1 MARFVYR
8 MQSVLNIK
16 QKTEGQIK
24 MEFAEAQAE
33 LNRQMDILEEYMNR
47 KEQYL
52 IEAEELRNEASLRLQ
67 DILDNQYATA
77 QMDSM
82 IVAQY
87 KIVKKHEQEVE
98 KVRVRLTR
106 AIQERKMQEVL
117 RDRAYAEYLEEE
129 KQEEAKENDQR
140 TSFTYTQRQRENNAA
155 EE

>member
-33 LNRQMDILEEYMNR
+33 LNRQIDILNEYVDR
-47 KEQYL
+47 KEKYL
-52 IEAEELRNEASLRLQ
+52 QEAEELRNEASLKLQ

-82 IVAQY
+82 IVAQL
-87 KIVKKHEQEVE
+87 KIVRKQEAEVE
-98 KVRVRLTR
+98 KVRIRLTR
-106 AIQERKMQEVL
+106 AIQERKMQETL
-117 RDRAYAEYLEEE
+117 RDRAFAEYLEEE
-129 KQEEAKENDQR
+129 KQEEAKETDQR
-140 TSFTYTQRQRENNAA
+140 TSFTYTKRQREHAS

>member
-16 QKTEGQIK
+16 QKTEGQVK

-33 LNRQMDILEEYMNR
+33 LNRQNDILNGYINR

-52 IEAEELRNEASLRLQ
+52 LEAEELRNAETLKLQ

-82 IVAQY
+82 IVAQL
-87 KIVKKHEQEVE
+87 KNVKKAEADVE
-98 KVRVRLTR
+98 KVRIRLTR
-106 AIQERKMQEVL
+106 AIQERKMQETL
-117 RDRAYAEYLEEE
+117 RDRAFAEYLEEE
-129 KQEEAKENDQR
+129 KQEEAKETDQR
-140 TSFTYTQRQRENNAA
+140 TSFTYTKRQRENAS
-155 EE
+155 ED

>member
-24 MEFAEAQAE
+24 MEFAETQAE
-33 LNRQMDILEEYMNR
+33 LNRQIDILNEYVDR
-47 KEQYL
+47 KEKYL
-52 IEAEELRNEASLRLQ
+52 QEAEELRNEASLKLQ

-82 IVAQY
+82 IVAQL
-87 KIVKKHEQEVE
+87 KIVRKQEAEVE
-98 KVRVRLTR
+98 KVRIRLTR
-106 AIQERKMQEVL
+106 AIQERKMQETL
-117 RDRAYAEYLEEE
+117 RDRAFAEYLEEE
-129 KQEEAKENDQR
+129 KQEEAKETDQR
-140 TSFTYTQRQRENNAA
+140 TSFTYTKRQRENAS